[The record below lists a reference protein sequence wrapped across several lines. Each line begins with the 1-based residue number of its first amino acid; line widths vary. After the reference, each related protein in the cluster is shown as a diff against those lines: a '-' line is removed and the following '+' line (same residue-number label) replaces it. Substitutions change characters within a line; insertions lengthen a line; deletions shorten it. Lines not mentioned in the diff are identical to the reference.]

1 MNIGTVV
8 IIPRT
13 GGSESPGEI
22 IELYTDR
29 ARVRFP
35 IGETYRGRPTPDGM
49 QELYG
54 YKTLPLDQLRVVAR

>member
-13 GGSESPGEI
+13 GGGESPGEI

-29 ARVRFP
+29 A
-35 IGETYRGRPTPDGM
+35 
-49 QELYG
+49 Q
-54 YKTLPLDQLRVVAR
+54 